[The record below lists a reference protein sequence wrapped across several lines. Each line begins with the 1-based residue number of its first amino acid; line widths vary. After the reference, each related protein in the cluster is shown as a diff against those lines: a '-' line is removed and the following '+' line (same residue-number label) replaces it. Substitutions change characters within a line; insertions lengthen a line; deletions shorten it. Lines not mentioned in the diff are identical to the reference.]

1 MEHTADV
8 GVRARA
14 ASLEAVFERV
24 THGLLEIIGAFR
36 PGVGSA
42 VEVSVEG
49 RDLGAVLVGWLEE
62 VLYLQDAKDNVVTR
76 LEVREVGEGSAHGTV
91 WVRQRQAE
99 LEGTAV
105 KAVTYHGLKVEKI
118 KRSWVAQVFFDI

>member
-8 GVRARA
+8 GVRASA
-14 ASLEAVFERV
+14 PSVEEVFEQI
-24 THGLLEIIGAFR
+24 TFGLLDIVGALR

-42 VEVSVEG
+42 VEVTVEG

-76 LEVREVGEGSAHGTV
+76 LEVTEVSEEAARGTV
-91 WVRQRQAE
+91 WVRGRQAA

-105 KAVTYHGLKVEKI
+105 KAVTYHQLAV
-118 KRSWVAQVFFDI
+118 KRGRKGWTAQVFFDI

>member
-14 ASLEAVFERV
+14 SSLEGVFEQV
-24 THGLLEIIGAFR
+24 TYGLLEIIGAFR

-42 VEVSVEG
+42 VQVRVEG

-62 VLYLQDAKDNVVTR
+62 VLYLQDAKDNVITR
-76 LEVREVGEGSAHGTV
+76 LEVHEVDEDSARGTV
-91 WVRQRQAE
+91 WVRQRQAA

-105 KAVTYHGLKVEKI
+105 KAVTYHQLKVEKI